1 MPTWATLRAR
11 GRLGRGSWAGRWG
24 LVAVLAL
31 LTAAVGTGPSA
42 VEGQHLPPASP
53 PTRTSPAGYDQ
64 PGPNRDQARL
74 LAMRLLAESWLPPA
88 ATGMLV
94 PTHGPLS
101 QPQTT
106 FADVNLIDLSA
117 AYEATMRTFL
127 FQEELARQ
135 APPGT
140 SYSGG
145 GTLSGPGTPDVYS
158 LAFAPRQLPS
168 FAEAAQLVYSYYGYG
183 PKTLIRIDSE
193 VVWRPFRGQATKLP
207 PRLTRALVR
216 SVPQSSP
223 TSLRPQSISLGP
235 GPELGALVSAVNSE
249 PAAPPGF
256 VPCAAIQQM
265 ITVSFYAG
273 TRRLAQLTQYV
284 GCVDFN
290 LRLDGRSILLQA
302 SPTLGVLQ
310 RLLRS

>member
-1 MPTWATLRAR
+1 
-11 GRLGRGSWAGRWG
+11 
-24 LVAVLAL
+24 
-31 LTAAVGTGPSA
+31 
-42 VEGQHLPPASP
+42 
-53 PTRTSPAGYDQ
+53 
-64 PGPNRDQARL
+64 
-74 LAMRLLAESWLPPA
+74 MRLLAEAWLPPA

-94 PTHGPLS
+94 PTNGPLG

-207 PRLTRALVR
+207 ARLTRALVR

-235 GPELGALVSAVNSE
+235 GSELGALVSAVNSE

>member
-1 MPTWATLRAR
+1 
-11 GRLGRGSWAGRWG
+11 
-24 LVAVLAL
+24 
-31 LTAAVGTGPSA
+31 
-42 VEGQHLPPASP
+42 
-53 PTRTSPAGYDQ
+53 
-64 PGPNRDQARL
+64 
-74 LAMRLLAESWLPPA
+74 MRLLAEAWLPPA
-88 ATGMLV
+88 ATGMPV

-101 QPQTT
+101 RPQST

-117 AYEATMRTFL
+117 AYQATMRTFL
-127 FQEELARQ
+127 VQEELARQ

-145 GTLSGPGTPDVYS
+145 GTLSGPGTPNVYS

-168 FAEAAQLVYSYYGYG
+168 FAGAAQLVYSYYGYG

-207 PRLTRALVR
+207 SRLTRALVR

-223 TSLRPQSISLGP
+223 TSLRSQTISLGP
-235 GPELGALVSAVNSE
+235 GAQLGNLVSAVNSE

-256 VPCAAIQQM
+256 VGCASVQQM
-265 ITVSFYAG
+265 ITVEFYAG
-273 TRRLAQLTQYV
+273 SRSLAQLTLYV
-284 GCVDFN
+284 GCADFT
-290 LRLDGRSILLQA
+290 LRLDGRSILLQV

-310 RLLRS
+310 HLLRG